1 MRSKP
6 MFGTLLLLTALS
18 GCPSGEPQT
27 GASGKL
33 TGEVRATTI
42 GEIPL
47 SDPLSAAWNG
57 TPETSVMLLPQTV
70 AYPNLIKQSV
80 KELRVRA
87 LADAQFLATIDLA
100 GAEALLLMRPGR
112 EYALK
117 RALAD
122 AQFLAVRLEWNDP
135 SLDEKLEV
143 DKFTDGVAV
152 EVPLGDPDKT
162 NPMMGDP
169 ANPVFILHW
178 KAAWQRD
185 VDRGRADVQDY
196 HPGFISDR
204 PPFVSGGHPY
214 PISEAFETD
223 SARRYLPGTAAG
235 NPVSKIFRKWP
246 VEELQAEGFGSL
258 ADHTYQDAQGK
269 GVWKDGKWT
278 VVIALPRQSSD
289 RSNPMFQSGKAMM
302 GFAVWDGANQNVGG
316 RKHWAPFVKVVLP

>member
-6 MFGTLLLLTALS
+6 MFGTLLLLTALT

-80 KELRVRA
+80 KELRV
-87 LADAQFLATIDLA
+87 
-100 GAEALLLMRPGR
+100 
-112 EYALK
+112 

-204 PPFVSGGHPY
+204 PPFVSGGP
-214 PISEAFETD
+214 PLSD
-223 SARRYLPGTAAG
+223 L
-235 NPVSKIFRKWP
+235 
-246 VEELQAEGFGSL
+246 GS
-258 ADHTYQDAQGK
+258 
-269 GVWKDGKWT
+269 V
-278 VVIALPRQSSD
+278 
-289 RSNPMFQSGKAMM
+289 
-302 GFAVWDGANQNVGG
+302 
-316 RKHWAPFVKVVLP
+316 

>member
-87 LADAQFLATIDLA
+87 LADAQFLA
-100 GAEALLLMRPGR
+100 
-112 EYALK
+112 
-117 RALAD
+117 
-122 AQFLAVRLEWNDP
+122 VRLEWNDP

-204 PPFVSGGHPY
+204 PPFVSGGT
-214 PISEAFETD
+214 PIRSRKRSRQTVLDGICPELRQGIR
-223 SARRYLPGTAAG
+223 SARSSASGRLRSCKQRALDRWPITPTKTRKERESGRMASG
-235 NPVSKIFRKWP
+235 RWCWRCRVSLR
-246 VEELQAEGFGSL
+246 
-258 ADHTYQDAQGK
+258 
-269 GVWKDGKWT
+269 
-278 VVIALPRQSSD
+278 IARI
-289 RSNPMFQSGKAMM
+289 RCWCREK
-302 GFAVWDGANQNVGG
+302 
-316 RKHWAPFVKVVLP
+316 R